1 MGEGKGTS
9 SCGVATGKDSI
20 FLQIII
26 ALDSVIN
33 HKKQDGRQKTR
44 EGRKGRRKIKKVVEK
59 EEGRKAD
66 VTRRR
71 WEEEVGH

>member
-1 MGEGKGTS
+1 MGEGKDTS
-9 SCGVATGKDSI
+9 SCGVATVKDSI

-44 EGRKGRRKIKKVVEK
+44 EGRQGRRKIKKVVEK
-59 EEGRKAD
+59 EEGRKKS
-66 VTRRR
+66 RC
-71 WEEEVGH
+71 H